1 MSVKIVTDS
10 TADLPSEIVREYGLT
25 VVPLHIHFGH
35 ETFEDGVDI
44 TNDEFYRRLISE
56 HHLPKTSAPSAGA
69 FVEAYERLAKE
80 TDGILSL
87 HISHKLSATY
97 NSAVMAKE
105 RVGNICPISVIDTL
119 STSMGLALLTIRAA
133 EKARAGAA
141 LDELTEDINSA
152 LLRTRFFGVVDT
164 LEYLHKG
171 GRIGGAS
178 AFLGSLLRVKPIV
191 GLRDGLVHPIERARG
206 LQKAI
211 DRLCEIVASYK
222 SITSLAVAH
231 TTSDDDEERLITQMS
246 QLMPRERILRSRVGA
261 TIGTYLGPG
270 SLTIGLIEDK

>member
-1 MSVKIVTDS
+1 MSVKIVIDS
-10 TADLPSEIVREYGLT
+10 TADLPSEVVQKYGLT

-44 TNDEFYRRLISE
+44 TNDQFYRRLMSE

-69 FVEAYERLAKE
+69 FEEAYERLSKE
-80 TDGILSL
+80 TDEILSL
-87 HISHKLSATY
+87 HISHRLSATY
-97 NSAVMAKE
+97 NSAVMGKD
-105 RVGNICPISVIDTL
+105 RMGDKSHISVIDTL

-133 EKARAGAA
+133 EKARAGAT
-141 LDELTEDINSA
+141 LDELTADINSA

-164 LEYLHKG
+164 LEYLYKG
-171 GRIGGAS
+171 GRIGGAT

-191 GLRDGLVHPIERARG
+191 GLRDGLVHPIERARS

-211 DRLCEIVASYK
+211 DRLCEMAASYK
-222 SITSLAVAH
+222 NLSGLAVAH
-231 TTSDDDEERLITQMS
+231 TTSADDEERLIAQLS
-246 QLMPRERILRSRVGA
+246 QFMPKDRILRSRVGA

-270 SLTIGLIEDK
+270 SLTVGLIEGE

>member
-1 MSVKIVTDS
+1 MTVKIVTDS
-10 TADLPSEIVREYGLT
+10 TADLPPNVVQEYGLT
-25 VVPLHIHFGH
+25 VVPLHIHFGL

-44 TNDEFYRRLISE
+44 TQEQFYRRLTSE

-69 FVEAYERLAKE
+69 FAEAYERVSQE
-80 TDGILSL
+80 TDEILSL

-97 NSAVMAKE
+97 NSAVMGKE
-105 RVGNICPISVIDTL
+105 RTSATCNISVIDTL

-133 EKARAGAA
+133 EMARTGAS
-141 LDELTEDINSA
+141 LDEVTADINSA

-164 LEYLHKG
+164 LEYLYKG

-178 AFLGSLLRVKPIV
+178 ALLGSLLRVKPIV

-211 DRLCEIVASYK
+211 DRLCEMVASYEHI
-222 SITSLAVAH
+222 SSLAVAH
-231 TTSDDDEERLITQMS
+231 TTSSEDEDRLVTQMS
-246 QLMPRERILRSRVGA
+246 QFMPANRILRSRVGA

-270 SLTIGLIEDK
+270 ALTIGLIEGE